1 MILPGMD
8 YYAVDVN
15 QHDVDDEAMMQL
27 KLLTHKMEIFWPF
40 FKRDSLSQRTSTL
53 TLNERIFHM
62 RRYTT
67 A

>member
-1 MILPGMD
+1 MTLTGMD

-40 FKRDSLSQRTSTL
+40 F
-53 TLNERIFHM
+53 
-62 RRYTT
+62 
-67 A
+67 